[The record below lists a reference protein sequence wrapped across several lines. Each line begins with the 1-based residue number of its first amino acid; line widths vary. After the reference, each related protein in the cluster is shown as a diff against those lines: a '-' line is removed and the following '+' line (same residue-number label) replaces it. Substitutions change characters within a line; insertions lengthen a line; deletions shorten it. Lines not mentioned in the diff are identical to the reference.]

1 MHLPIYKE
9 ILIKENDPQIIFD
22 VLINSPI
29 GTCPCYINLE
39 ALPHDILLET
49 MNNIQAVLIMTK
61 NSWHLPY
68 PIYFITP
75 KIFDDISIKQFK
87 NKSELPAFFISKT
100 KKLNTRETQLLQMNQ
115 LKATKFK
122 QIFSDEKMALL
133 KSRSPLAKALKLE
146 VKKTLFFEKILSKL
160 SEDDKK

>member
-9 ILIKENDPQIIFD
+9 IQINENDPQIIFD
-22 VLINSPI
+22 ALISSPI

-39 ALPHDILLET
+39 SIQEDLLLET

-87 NKSELPAFFISKT
+87 KKSELPAFFISKT

-122 QIFSDEKMALL
+122 QIFSDERMELL
-133 KSRSPLAKALKLE
+133 KSRSPTVKALKLE

-160 SEDDKK
+160 SEEDKK

>member
-22 VLINSPI
+22 VLINSAI
-29 GTCPCYINLE
+29 GNCPCYINLE
-39 ALPHDILLET
+39 HIPEDSLLEI

-68 PIYFITP
+68 PIYILTP
-75 KIFDDISIKQFK
+75 KIFDDVSIRQFK
-87 NKSELPAFFISKT
+87 KKSDLPAFFFNKT
-100 KKLNTRETQLLQMNQ
+100 KKLNTRESQLIQMNQ

-122 QIFSDEKMALL
+122 QIFSEEKMALL
-133 KSRSPLAKALKLE
+133 KSRSPVAKALKLE
-146 VKKTLFFEKILSKL
+146 VKKTLFYEKILSKL